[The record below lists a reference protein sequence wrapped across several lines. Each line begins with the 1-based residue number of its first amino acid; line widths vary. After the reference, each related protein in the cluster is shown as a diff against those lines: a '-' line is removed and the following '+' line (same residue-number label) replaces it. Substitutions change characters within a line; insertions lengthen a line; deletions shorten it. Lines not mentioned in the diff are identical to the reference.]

1 MIVSKQFLGVVERLD
16 GIIGW
21 LTFFGQSYLNRV
33 RDLESVVEV
42 VSRQE
47 AEEVKRFLSKT
58 RTEKRFRT
66 ILKLVSQR
74 PAR

>member
-1 MIVSKQFLGVVERLD
+1 MIV
-16 GIIGW
+16 
-21 LTFFGQSYLNRV
+21 V